1 METSFRVPS
10 SLKRLF
16 GETWLNPLHLARRSL
31 RAALASI
38 APQASGRLLDVGC
51 GGQRYRPLFR
61 SVDAY
66 LGVDL
71 PSNSSESRALDA
83 FASGLNLPFS
93 PASFD
98 TVLCTEV
105 LEHVPEPLILMTELS
120 RVLRPGGLLILTT
133 PQTWGLHEVPHDYYR
148 YTEYGLRYLARRAG
162 LTVVSVIP
170 TCGVWTTAGQR
181 VASFLFFSVS
191 AGWLLPAK
199 ALLAGLLVPWQLI
212 AAGLDAL
219 FQHRGDTLDNL
230 LLAKKP

>member
-1 METSFRVPS
+1 METSFKAPS
-10 SLKRLF
+10 GLKRRF

-31 RAALASI
+31 RAALA
-38 APQASGRLLDVGC
+38 AAPPQAHGRLLDVGC
-51 GGQRYRPLFR
+51 GGQRYRLLFR
-61 SVDAY
+61 NVDAY

-71 PSNSSESRALDA
+71 PSNSADNRNLDA
-83 FASGLNLPFS
+83 FADGLHLPF
-93 PASFD
+93 PTAAFD

-105 LEHVPEPLILMTELS
+105 LEHVPEPLVLLTEVA
-120 RVLRPGGLLILTT
+120 RVLCPGGLLILTT

-148 YTEYGLRYLARRAG
+148 YTEYGLRYLAGRAG
-162 LTVVSVIP
+162 LNVLVVEP
-170 TCGVWTTAGQR
+170 TCGVWATAGQR

-191 AGWLLPAK
+191 AGWPLPAK